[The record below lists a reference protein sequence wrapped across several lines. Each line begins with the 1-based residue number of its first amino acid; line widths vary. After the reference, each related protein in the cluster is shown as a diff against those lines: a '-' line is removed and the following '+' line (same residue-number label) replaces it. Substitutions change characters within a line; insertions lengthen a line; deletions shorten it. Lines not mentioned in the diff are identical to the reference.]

1 MRGESAT
8 RLVWQVRPSRERGG
22 RGNPLRDANGARAR
36 RVVLLLAFG
45 ALALMG
51 LVGCGSAGPDG
62 AELFAANCAACH
74 GKQAEGTDAGP
85 PLVHRLYVP
94 GHHSDAAFQSAVK
107 NGVFAHHWDFGDM
120 PAVAGVSEDEVAAIV
135 RYVRGLQLE
144 AGLIE

>member
-1 MRGESAT
+1 MWGESAAQIIRQGRT
-8 RLVWQVRPSRERGG
+8 SRERGG
-22 RGNPLRDANGARAR
+22 RGNPSWKPDGACVR
-36 RVVLLLAFG
+36 RVALLLALV
-45 ALALMG
+45 ALALMAAA
-51 LVGCGSAGPDG
+51 CGSAGPDG

-74 GKQAEGTDAGP
+74 GGMADGTDAGP

-94 GHHSDAAFQSAVK
+94 GHHPDAAFQSAVK

-135 RYVRGLQLE
+135 EYVRGLQRE

>member
-1 MRGESAT
+1 MG
-8 RLVWQVRPSRERGG
+8 ERGYGFG
-22 RGNPLRDANGARAR
+22 RRAR
-36 RVVLLLAFG
+36 WVAFAVVLV
-45 ALALMG
+45 ALALMAAA
-51 LVGCGSAGPDG
+51 CGSSGPDG

-74 GKQAEGTDAGP
+74 GGRADGTDAGP

-135 RYVRGLQLE
+135 VYVRGLQRE
-144 AGLIE
+144 AGLVE